1 MAYIE
6 QEMVDERTRA
16 RLENILE
23 GSYKSY
29 WKKKRLFDI
38 FFATLILLF
47 FIPLMIVIA
56 IVIYIDDPSA
66 SPIYKQVR
74 VGRHEKTFN
83 MYKFRTMR
91 VDADKLE
98 NSLTPEELEKYKKE
112 YKLENDPR
120 VTGIGSILRRTSAD
134 ELPQILNVIK
144 NDMSLIGPRPV
155 LNEETLL
162 YGKDRNTLLSV
173 KPGLTGYWQAYAR
186 NNATYQSGERQKMEM
201 YYVRNASLWLDI
213 KILFKTVVSVL
224 RKDGAK

>member
-1 MAYIE
+1 MPIY
-6 QEMVDERTRA
+6 
-16 RLENILE
+16 
-23 GSYKSY
+23 
-29 WKKKRLFDI
+29 
-38 FFATLILLF
+38 LI
-47 FIPLMIVIA
+47 
-56 IVIYIDDPSA
+56 IYIFVAAAVKLTDGGPVL
-66 SPIYKQVR
+66 YKAAR
-74 VGRHEKTFN
+74 IGKDGKPFY

-186 NNATYQSGERQKMEM
+186 NDVGYSGGRRQEMELYYIKNRSLKLDAIVFFATIRRVLSGKG
-201 YYVRNASLWLDI
+201 V
-213 KILFKTVVSVL
+213 F
-224 RKDGAK
+224 